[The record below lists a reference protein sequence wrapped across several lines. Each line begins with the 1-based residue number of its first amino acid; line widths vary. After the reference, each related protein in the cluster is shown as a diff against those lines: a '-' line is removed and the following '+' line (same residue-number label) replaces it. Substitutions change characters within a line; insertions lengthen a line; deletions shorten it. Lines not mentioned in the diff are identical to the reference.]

1 MTPAPYL
8 NSAQDDKDTQ
18 KTLKPE
24 KSGMAQIFPFRG
36 LTYNPGKTDEFS
48 RVVAPPYDVISP
60 EHQAELYDRS
70 PHNIVRIDFCRDAD
84 PYETVPRRFREWQ
97 EDGTLVPEDAPA
109 IYYLSQEYRL
119 QDGVPRERRGFIALA
134 TIEDFG
140 GGIHGHEATMAE
152 PKEDRLKLMLACD
165 AQFSSILGLYTD
177 EKPTLTNALREHV
190 SSRKPKIEAGLGEFG
205 TSRLWAVT
213 DPGLIGMIQEA
224 MSRKAV
230 FIADG
235 HHRYEAASGY
245 RQRRLAEQPGAAG
258 DEGFNRVMMYFAN
271 LEEEGVVILP
281 THRLVRELND
291 MPVRELNEKLQRH
304 FHVEE
309 FPQDAGGRRQFLE
322 TLEHRA
328 QGQRL
333 LGASFKDDP
342 RYLVLRLKDGETM
355 QQLAP
360 GMSAELR
367 GLDVTTLHV
376 LLMEHVLGVST
387 RNAVNTDAVAYT
399 HDAEE
404 ALAEV
409 ETGGCKAAFILNP
422 PSAGEMIDVSLT
434 GDKMPQ
440 KSTYFFPKLVTG
452 LVIHK
457 VEV

>member
-1 MTPAPYL
+1 
-8 NSAQDDKDTQ
+8 
-18 KTLKPE
+18 
-24 KSGMAQIFPFRG
+24 MAQIFPFRG
-36 LTYNPGKTDEFS
+36 WTYNPGKIDDFS

-60 EHQAELYDRS
+60 VHQAELYDRS

-84 PYETVPRRFREWQ
+84 PYETAPRRFRQWQ

-140 GGIHGHEATMAE
+140 GGIHGHESTMAE
-152 PKEDRLKLMLACD
+152 PREDRLKLMLACD

-190 SSRKPKIEAGLGEFG
+190 SSRKPKVEAELGEYG
-205 TSRLWAVT
+205 ASRLWAVT
-213 DPGLIGMIQEA
+213 DPGLIRMIQEA
-224 MSRKAV
+224 MSQRAV

-245 RQRRLAEQPGAAG
+245 RNRRLAERPGAAG

-281 THRLVRELND
+281 THRLVRELPD
-291 MPVRELNEKLQRH
+291 VPVRERNEKLERH
-304 FHVEE
+304 FHVRA
-309 FPQDAGGRRQFLE
+309 FPRNADGRRRFLE
-322 TLEHRA
+322 TLEHPAGGR
-328 QGQRL
+328 RL

-342 RYLVLRLKDGETM
+342 RYLVLRLRDGETM

-360 GMSAELR
+360 EMGPELR

-409 ETGGCKAAFILNP
+409 ENGGCKAAFILNP
-422 PSAGEMIDVSLT
+422 PSAGEMIDVSLK

>member
-1 MTPAPYL
+1 
-8 NSAQDDKDTQ
+8 
-18 KTLKPE
+18 
-24 KSGMAQIFPFRG
+24 MAQIFPFRG
-36 LTYNPGKTDEFS
+36 LTYHPGKTYDFS
-48 RVVAPPYDVISP
+48 QVVAPPYDVISP

-70 PHNIVRIDFCRDAD
+70 PHNIVRLDFCRDAD

-119 QDGVPRERRGFIALA
+119 EDGIPRERRGFIALA
-134 TIEDFG
+134 TLEDFG
-140 GGIHGHEATMAE
+140 GGIHGHEATLAE

-165 AQFSSILGLYTD
+165 AQFSSILALYTD
-177 EKPTLTNALREHV
+177 EKPTLTNALRAHV
-190 SSRKPKIEAGLGEFG
+190 SSRKPDVEAKLGEFG

-213 DPGLIGMIQEA
+213 DPELIGMLQAVLSE
-224 MSRKAV
+224 RAV

-235 HHRYEAASGY
+235 HHRYEAACAY
-245 RQRRLAEQPGAAG
+245 RNRRMSERPGATG

-281 THRLVRELND
+281 THRLVRELPD
-291 MPVRELNEKLQRH
+291 LSVPELEEKLRRH
-304 FHVEE
+304 FHLEA
-309 FPQDAGGRRQFLE
+309 FPRNADGRRQFLD
-322 TLEHRA
+322 TLEHPG

-333 LGASFKDDP
+333 LGAAFKDDP
-342 RYLVLRLKDGETM
+342 RYLALRLRDGETM

-376 LLMEHVLGVST
+376 LLMEHILGVST

-399 HDAEE
+399 RDAEE

-409 ETGGCKAAFILNP
+409 DNGGCRAAFILNP